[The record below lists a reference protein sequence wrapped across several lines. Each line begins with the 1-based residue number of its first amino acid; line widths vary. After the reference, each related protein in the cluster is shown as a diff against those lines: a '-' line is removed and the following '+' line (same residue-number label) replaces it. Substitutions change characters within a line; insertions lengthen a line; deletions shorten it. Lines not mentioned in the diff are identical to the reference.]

1 MPFEAGNNNDT
12 PVSTQK
18 VGETQSRAV
27 KNIVNHKGVDK
38 VDGGSSLMNW
48 MKNTHNKK
56 IKAQKKDPGHK
67 NLDSSA
73 ILNSNSDTIASIV
86 GDLGQ
91 EKVIS
96 TSNAKRG
103 NENTQNNNLEQN
115 MQNVDDLCQNESRNL
130 KQGFSTGKSTILLKG
145 KVLWTTISHDE
156 DTKNNTI
163 KRSVLRSHDLPQM
176 ESEGTMQRCPTKV

>member
-1 MPFEAGNNNDT
+1 
-12 PVSTQK
+12 
-18 VGETQSRAV
+18 
-27 KNIVNHKGVDK
+27 
-38 VDGGSSLMNW
+38 MNW

-73 ILNSNSDTIASIV
+73 ISNSNSDTVASIV

-115 MQNVDDLCQNESRNL
+115 MQNVDDPCQNE
-130 KQGFSTGKSTILLKG
+130 
-145 KVLWTTISHDE
+145 
-156 DTKNNTI
+156 
-163 KRSVLRSHDLPQM
+163 
-176 ESEGTMQRCPTKV
+176 